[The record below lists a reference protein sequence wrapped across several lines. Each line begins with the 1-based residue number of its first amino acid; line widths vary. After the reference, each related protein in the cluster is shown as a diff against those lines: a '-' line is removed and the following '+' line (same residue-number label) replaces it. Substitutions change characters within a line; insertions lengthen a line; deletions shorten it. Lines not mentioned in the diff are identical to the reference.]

1 MAAAINGKPPAAP
14 TPSSFAY
21 LPAPLFKLAHE
32 PLRLPFAP
40 AALHST
46 HVSPIPPTPP
56 PRVPAAAV
64 NSSPPVKDWSLH
76 SFFLILGIAKGLTS
90 TCYRRFLSPTPV
102 AAAPRPHRSAARS
115 AAVAKF
121 PHRRLLFDFELAFFF
136 YTW

>member
-14 TPSSFAY
+14 SPSRFAY

-56 PRVPAAAV
+56 RVPAAAV
-64 NSSPPVKDWSLH
+64 NSSPPVKDWSLR
-76 SFFLILGIAKGLTS
+76 SFFLILGIARDLTS
-90 TCYRRFLSPTPV
+90 TCCRRFLSPTPV
-102 AAAPRPHRSAARS
+102 AVAPRPHRSAARS
-115 AAVAKF
+115 AAVAKS
-121 PHRRLLFDFELAFFF
+121 PHQRLLFVFELAFFF
-136 YTW
+136 YTR